1 MKPIRRFTIV
11 PRLPAPVSRLRE
23 LALNLNWA
31 WNHDTIELF
40 RRLDSDLWE
49 ASGHNPVLMLGRIE
63 QQRLEEAAADD
74 SFISHLERVCH
85 SFDDYI
91 TSKASWFNCA
101 YGARDKPL
109 IAYCSAEFG
118 LTECLSIF
126 AGGLGI
132 LAGDHLKSASDL
144 GVPLV
149 GVGLLY
155 QQGYFRQYLNSSGW
169 QQEAY
174 EDNDFHTLPLLLE
187 RRNDGTEREASERS

>member
-1 MKPIRRFTIV
+1 MKPIRTFTIV
-11 PRLPAPVSRLRE
+11 PRLPAPLSRLRD

-49 ASGHNPVLMLGRIE
+49 TSGHNPVMMLGRIE
-63 QQRLEEAAADD
+63 QRLLEEAAADD
-74 SFISHLERVCH
+74 SFLAHLDRVSH
-85 SFDDYI
+85 SFDDFVND
-91 TSKASWFNCA
+91 KASWFNRT
-101 YGARDKPL
+101 YSAREKPL

-149 GVGLLY
+149 GVGLY
-155 QQGYFRQYLNSSGW
+155 YTQGYFKQRLDLEGW
-169 QQEAY
+169 QR
-174 EDNDFHTLPLLLE
+174 EDYIGVNRAL
-187 RRNDGTEREASERS
+187 